1 MEISILLL
9 TYNHEKYIKYAL
21 DSIISQKISVS
32 YEILILDDAS
42 TDNTQKILIDYKKQ
56 YPNLISL
63 YLRRKN
69 SCHPTRSGYFLLT
82 KAKGRYFATIE
93 GDDYWTDPL
102 KIQKQYDFLE
112 KNKQYSACVTDLIVV
127 DEKNQQIPDMT
138 VFVKKEDCT
147 YTLDD
152 LRNLRMHGMA
162 VTFFSRNY
170 SHKEDQS
177 IIYKANRYM
186 GDITLFMLCVTK
198 LPIYQIDEKTAAY
211 RYVSNAGENNFN
223 SIHKENIYKRYM
235 LLEYWIMLENY
246 IKKYYMKEFE
256 LIPIKREFANDLYRY
271 SFWAMLRLVWKS
283 KNRKKYLSLFVA
295 KRYLLNSQFVLRGE
309 EKRLVCSKYSWIQFN
324 MDNRPIVIFGAGNVA
339 KEYIDK
345 YAWKENIL
353 FLVDND
359 NTKQNKSFKGFIV
372 KDPKEI
378 LKYNNRIKILI
389 ANRKYEEDIRK
400 QLYNMG
406 IEKCYCYCFMQSNRP
421 RNVLANSILCKYMRD
436 SE

>member
-1 MEISILLL
+1 
-9 TYNHEKYIKYAL
+9 
-21 DSIISQKISVS
+21 
-32 YEILILDDAS
+32 
-42 TDNTQKILIDYKKQ
+42 
-56 YPNLISL
+56 
-63 YLRRKN
+63 
-69 SCHPTRSGYFLLT
+69 
-82 KAKGRYFATIE
+82 
-93 GDDYWTDPL
+93 
-102 KIQKQYDFLE
+102 
-112 KNKQYSACVTDLIVV
+112 
-127 DEKNQQIPDMT
+127 
-138 VFVKKEDCT
+138 
-147 YTLDD
+147 
-152 LRNLRMHGMA
+152 
-162 VTFFSRNY
+162 
-170 SHKEDQS
+170 
-177 IIYKANRYM
+177 
-186 GDITLFMLCVTK
+186 
-198 LPIYQIDEKTAAY
+198 
-211 RYVSNAGENNFN
+211 
-223 SIHKENIYKRYM
+223 
-235 LLEYWIMLENY
+235 
-246 IKKYYMKEFE
+246 MKEFE

-406 IEKCYCYCFMQSNRP
+406 IGW
-421 RNVLANSILCKYMRD
+421 
-436 SE
+436 

>member
-152 LRNLRMHGMA
+152 LRNLRMPGMA
-162 VTFFSRNY
+162 VTFF
-170 SHKEDQS
+170 
-177 IIYKANRYM
+177 
-186 GDITLFMLCVTK
+186 
-198 LPIYQIDEKTAAY
+198 
-211 RYVSNAGENNFN
+211 
-223 SIHKENIYKRYM
+223 
-235 LLEYWIMLENY
+235 
-246 IKKYYMKEFE
+246 
-256 LIPIKREFANDLYRY
+256 
-271 SFWAMLRLVWKS
+271 
-283 KNRKKYLSLFVA
+283 
-295 KRYLLNSQFVLRGE
+295 
-309 EKRLVCSKYSWIQFN
+309 
-324 MDNRPIVIFGAGNVA
+324 
-339 KEYIDK
+339 
-345 YAWKENIL
+345 
-353 FLVDND
+353 
-359 NTKQNKSFKGFIV
+359 
-372 KDPKEI
+372 
-378 LKYNNRIKILI
+378 
-389 ANRKYEEDIRK
+389 
-400 QLYNMG
+400 
-406 IEKCYCYCFMQSNRP
+406 
-421 RNVLANSILCKYMRD
+421 
-436 SE
+436 